1 MDIYIARVIS
11 VSSHL
16 KEKAVDNPY
25 LALVLEHEKGSLIRV
40 ADQLTTCFDVE
51 PKATDTLKTILEMK
65 VLP

>member
-16 KEKAVDNPY
+16 KEKADSNPY

-51 PKATDTLKTILEMK
+51 PKATDTPKTISK
-65 VLP
+65 K